1 MYENVSRTRFNL
13 YETMTCDEIG
23 VLIIIYLVGF
33 FIAGSYAHEF
43 DVPNSFSKVFLWPI
57 WFLVELIK
65 SIICWINEN

>member
-1 MYENVSRTRFNL
+1 
-13 YETMTCDEIG
+13 MTCDEIG
-23 VLIIIYLVGF
+23 ALIIIYLVGV
-33 FIAGSYAHEF
+33 FIAGFYAHEF

>member
-1 MYENVSRTRFNL
+1 
-13 YETMTCDEIG
+13 MTCDEIG
-23 VLIIIYLVGF
+23 ALIIIYLVGF
-33 FIAGSYAHEF
+33 FIAGFYADEF